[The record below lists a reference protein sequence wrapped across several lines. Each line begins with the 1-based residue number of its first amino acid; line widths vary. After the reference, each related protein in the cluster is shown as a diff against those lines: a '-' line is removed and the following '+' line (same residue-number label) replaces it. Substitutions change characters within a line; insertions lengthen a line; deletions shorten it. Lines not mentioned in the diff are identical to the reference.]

1 MKSTQHE
8 EYKAATIAQMDS
20 NGRFWTVFERNDG
33 SICVYWTRPGDPAQ
47 HVVYDTLDSSQ
58 P

>member
-1 MKSTQHE
+1 MDAQRK

-20 NGRFWTVFERNDG
+20 KGRFWTVFERVDG

-47 HVVYDTLDSSQ
+47 HIVYDTLDGSLS
-58 P
+58 